1 MERKLL
7 QNIYSEKKRVMNISN
22 IQGQR
27 HSKKPD
33 YIIEEQG
40 NND

>member
-7 QNIYSEKKRVMNISN
+7 QKTFIQKKRVMNISN